1 MGRDSEG
8 AGLWVLPCRGVGS
21 GLDTLGPVG
30 QRLVS
35 GFLHMEQLQ
44 RMPSLPCPL
53 PPCPDTFS
61 PAVLGPAKEAGQG
74 VRPPLLAVIRGSGA
88 GGGLAYCRLILWP
101 WRGPPSLSPSPLPT
115 TLFHFPLSIRR
126 PVNDTIKPRAP

>member
-1 MGRDSEG
+1 M
-8 AGLWVLPCRGVGS
+8 GS

-35 GFLHMEQLQ
+35 GFLHVEQLQ
-44 RMPSLPCPL
+44 RMPSPPYPL
-53 PPCPDTFS
+53 PRVLTPS
-61 PAVLGPAKEAGQG
+61 PQLCLARPKRLEG
-74 VRPPLLAVIRGSGA
+74 VRPLLLAVIRGPGV
-88 GGGLAYCRLILWP
+88 GGGPASCHLILRP